1 MTAVD
6 PERETPSAAVARQLT
21 LDLRLRDSA
30 RFGTY
35 LAGPNAEAVRSLQ
48 AIAQEAAPEPGARQ
62 ISLWGAPATG
72 KTHLVQALC
81 QVFAARERT
90 CLYLP
95 LRQFGSMPAG
105 LLDGAGQVDLVCL
118 DELDAIAGQ
127 GPWERAVF
135 HLINSSRELGHVIV
149 MASRENPARLPVG
162 LPDLGS
168 RLLWGPVYRLLGLED
183 GDKLKALQRHAA
195 QRGFRLSR
203 EAGRYLLSRCSRDL
217 NALVQTLDRLDRA
230 SFAAQRH
237 VTIPFIRTVL
247 SRSDVS

>member
-6 PERETPSAAVARQLT
+6 PKAQAPSPARQLS
-21 LDLRLRDSA
+21 LELRLRDSA

-35 LAGPNAEAVRSLQ
+35 LAGPNAEAVRALQ
-48 AIAQEAAPEPGARQ
+48 AMARDTPAAPGGRQ
-62 ISLWGAPATG
+62 ISLWGAPASG
-72 KTHLVQALC
+72 KTHLLQALC
-81 QVFAARERT
+81 QVFAERERT
-90 CLYLP
+90 CLYLL
-95 LRQFGSMPAG
+95 LREFGSMPAG
-105 LLDGAGQVDLVCL
+105 LLDGAGQIELVCL

-135 HLINSSRELGHVIV
+135 RLINSSREQGHVIA
-149 MASRENPARLPVG
+149 MASRENPARLCVG

-195 QRGFRLSR
+195 QRGFRLSQ

-217 NALVQTLDRLDRA
+217 NALIQILDRLDRA
-230 SFAAQRH
+230 SFTAQRH
-237 VTIPFIRTVL
+237 VTIPFIKTVL